1 MNTGSLLKWAL
12 IAGAAYLVYRYL
24 DQAGYFGSGTAQAL
38 PTGASTTGV
47 TVNSASTVQ
56 SSNLL
61 LAPSGATATVPAAQ
75 PATPVSAQSPPVM
88 VYAGVTPPAGSP
100 VDSGAT
106 AYATPSAGAPQNQVV
121 VMPASWGTIGPS
133 TTPGEAY
140 TIEPMPEVCK
150 NVGSAAQ
157 GAQCSAAM
165 SALHGGAA
173 VSLAGYDPKDE
184 ALPSMADLLALLGPY
199 RNRWGNA

>member
-1 MNTGSLLKWAL
+1 MNTSALLKWAL

-75 PATPVSAQSPPVM
+75 PATPVSAQSQPVT
-88 VYAGVTPPAGSP
+88 VYAGVTPPAGAS
-100 VDSGAT
+100 T
-106 AYATPSAGAPQNQVV
+106 APLGGSNQVV
-121 VMPASWGTIGPS
+121 VMPASWGASPMPS

-140 TIEPMPEVCK
+140 TIEPAPAVCQ
-150 NVGSAAQ
+150 NVTDAYQ

-165 SALHGGAA
+165 ANRPLP
-173 VSLAGYDPKDE
+173 SLKGYDPKDE